1 MKRHKCLIIL
11 ACALMVI
18 VGSLLYIKPWG
29 TKPFKDLTA
38 ENITS
43 MSIML
48 GPPGVDIP
56 LSDEQVEECVSLIR
70 QVVVYH
76 RKGGFMDNR
85 TNGQIVR
92 ITIIDTSNR
101 EMVISFFGNIS
112 VAVDGVKY
120 KVKYE
125 ESEALNAFAN
135 ALHDQ

>member
-1 MKRHKCLIIL
+1 MKRHKCIIIL

-48 GPPGVDIP
+48 GPPGVE
-56 LSDEQVEECVSLIR
+56 LSLSNEQVEVCVSLLR
-70 QVVVYH
+70 QVVVYR
-76 RKGGFMDNR
+76 RKGNFIDNY
-85 TNGQIVR
+85 TNGQVVR
-92 ITIIDTSNR
+92 ITMIDRSNR
-101 EMVISFFGNIS
+101 QMVTSFFGNIS
-112 VAVDGVKY
+112 VTVNGTKY

-125 ESEALNAFAN
+125 ESEALSSFAIS
-135 ALHDQ
+135 LYDP

>member
-1 MKRHKCLIIL
+1 MKRYKCRIIL

-29 TKPFKDLTA
+29 TKLLQDLTV

-56 LSDEQVEECVSLIR
+56 LSDEQVEECVSLLR

-85 TNGQIVR
+85 TSGQVVR

-112 VAVDGVKY
+112 VTVDGVKY
-120 KVKYE
+120 KVKYV

-135 ALHDQ
+135 ALHNQ

>member
-1 MKRHKCLIIL
+1 MKRYKCGIIL

-29 TKPFKDLTA
+29 TKPLKDLTA

-56 LSDEQVEECVSLIR
+56 LSDEQVEECVSLLR

-112 VAVDGVKY
+112 VTVDGVKY

>member
-1 MKRHKCLIIL
+1 MWRIL

-29 TKPFKDLTA
+29 TKPLKDLTA

-56 LSDEQVEECVSLIR
+56 LSDEQVEECVSLLR

-101 EMVISFFGNIS
+101 EMVISFFSNIS
-112 VAVDGVKY
+112 VTVVA
-120 KVKYE
+120 
-125 ESEALNAFAN
+125 
-135 ALHDQ
+135 